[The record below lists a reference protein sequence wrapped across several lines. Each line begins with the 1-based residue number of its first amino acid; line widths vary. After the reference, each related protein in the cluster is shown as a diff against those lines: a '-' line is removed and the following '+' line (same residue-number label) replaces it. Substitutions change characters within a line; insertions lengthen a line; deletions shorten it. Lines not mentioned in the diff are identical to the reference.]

1 MKKTVAIIGSGMAGL
16 AAARLLKDAG
26 HEVTVF
32 EALAQRG
39 MDSHT
44 VFLNG
49 GIVDVPLRV
58 MSPLIW
64 TNTLALARHVGVNT
78 FGVETF
84 VSCSWLAEQQQ
95 YTGHTWFRTTRLPFA
110 NVPMLGSWRHVNRN
124 ALIVLK
130 EFVRL
135 ALQTYKLNEQQ
146 NQQLSLGEFMQQ
158 HDFHPLFWRGVIL
171 PILTTICTCDESYL
185 LAWPALRL
193 LQMLDQI
200 MHGVPLVRLQGG
212 TPALVKGLAQD
223 IHFVSGSAVTQLR
236 HVTENGVQ
244 QVLVA
249 NARGEQQ
256 LFDYAIVATP
266 TNQLDFLNEQQFG
279 RELQLL
285 RQFKFDRGELW
296 VHRDLRFMPLKRRE
310 WTALSYSIKPD
321 LSASMF
327 TVWVNAVEPSIK
339 DQPPVFQTWNP
350 LFEPQA
356 DQVISRT
363 ALCRAVV
370 DHNSQQALQALEVLH
385 QEAGRQVFFAG
396 SWASMGIPL
405 LESAVQSAMRVA
417 KHLQVPISFG
427 NLPNDYTSAEI

>member
-1 MKKTVAIIGSGMAGL
+1 MKKSVAIIGSGMAGL

-26 HEVTVF
+26 HDVTVF

-44 VFLNG
+44 VFLHG

-64 TNTLALARHVGVNT
+64 TNTLALARHVGVDT
-78 FGVETF
+78 FSVETF
-84 VSCSWLAEQQQ
+84 VSCSWLDK
-95 YTGHTWFRTTRLPFA
+95 TNSFSDKTWFRTTRLPVA
-110 NVPMLGSWRHVNRN
+110 NIPMLGSWRHINHN
-124 ALIVLK
+124 TITVLK

-135 ALQTYKLNEQQ
+135 ALQTYQVNKQQ
-146 NQQLSLGEFMQQ
+146 NQHITLGEFIQQ

-171 PILTTICTCDESYL
+171 PILTTICTCDEAYL

-200 MHGVPLVRLQGG
+200 MHGVPLVRLKGG
-212 TPALVKGLAQD
+212 TPALVQGLAQG
-223 IHFVSGSAVTQLR
+223 IRFVSGSAVTQLS
-236 HVTENGVQ
+236 HVQEDGNPK
-244 QVLVA
+244 VLVT

-256 LFDYAIVATP
+256 QFDYAVVAAP
-266 TNQLDFLNEQQFG
+266 AHQLGFLDAQQFE
-279 RELQLL
+279 RELKLL
-285 RQFKFDRGELW
+285 TQFKFDRGELW
-296 VHRDLRFMPLKRRE
+296 VHRDTRFMPSKRRE
-310 WTALSYSIKPD
+310 WTALNYSIKPD

-327 TVWVNAVEPSIK
+327 TVWVNAVEPTLQG
-339 DQPPVFQTWNP
+339 QPAIFQTWNP
-350 LFEPQA
+350 LFEPHA
-356 DQVISRT
+356 DAVISRT
-363 ALCRAVV
+363 PLCRAVV
-370 DHNSQQALQALEVLH
+370 DHQSQQALQALEVLH

-417 KHLQVPISFG
+417 RHLQVPISF
-427 NLPNDYTSAEI
+427 NSEYSAAEI

>member
-1 MKKTVAIIGSGMAGL
+1 MKKSVAIIGSGMAGL
-16 AAARLLKDAG
+16 ATARLLKDAG
-26 HEVTVF
+26 HDVTVF

-44 VFLNG
+44 VFLHG

-64 TNTLALARHVGVNT
+64 KNTLALAKHVGVGT
-78 FGVETF
+78 FSVETF
-84 VSCSWLAEQQQ
+84 VSCNWLNRQN
-95 YTGHTWFRTTRLPFA
+95 TFTDKTWFRTTRLPLA
-110 NVPMLGSWRHVNRN
+110 NIPMLGSWRHINRN
-124 ALIVLK
+124 TLTVIR
-130 EFVRL
+130 EFLRL
-135 ALQTYKLNEQQ
+135 GLLTYRLGEKQ
-146 NQQLSLGEFMQQ
+146 NQDITLGEFMQQ
-158 HDFHPLFWRGVIL
+158 HDFSPLFWRGVIL

-212 TPALVKGLAQD
+212 TPALVQGLAQD
-223 IHFVSGSAVTQLR
+223 ISFISGSPVTRLQ
-236 HVTENGVQ
+236 HVDEDKQTK
-244 QVLVA
+244 VLVA

-256 LFDYAIVATP
+256 LFDYVVVATP
-266 TNQLDFLNEQQFG
+266 TNQLGFLDEQQFG
-279 RELQLL
+279 RELALL
-285 RQFKFDRGELW
+285 KQFKFDRGELW
-296 VHRDLRFMPLKRRE
+296 VHRDTRFMPAKRRE
-310 WTALSYSIKPD
+310 WTALNYSIKPD

-327 TVWVNAVEPSIK
+327 TVWVNAVEPTLQQ
-339 DQPPVFQTWNP
+339 QPAIFQTWNP
-350 LFEPQA
+350 LFEPHA
-356 DQVISRT
+356 DEVISRT

-370 DHNSQQALQALEVLH
+370 DHESQRALQTLETLH

-417 KHLQVPISFG
+417 GHLQVPISFAS
-427 NLPNDYTSAEI
+427 DDSSAEI